1 VRSRQDDLAA
11 WLTLQTLGPREG
23 CGDVDGQ
30 EEREVVSK
38 SDDAAGEPNDV
49 QQRRNGVQS
58 IDRAVAI
65 LRCFDGRH
73 PELGISEL
81 ARSTGL
87 STTTVH
93 RLLSAMQKNH
103 LVRQTGSKRYGL
115 GPFLLQL
122 ANSGAI
128 PRTFR
133 EAAQPFMTDLRDE
146 FDETVGLH
154 EYLGSGNRIVAAQ
167 IESHQ
172 ELRRT
177 YTDIGVPIRLAHG
190 GPGKAIW
197 SVLPDEERARYLAEP
212 IDRKTDATTVD
223 PVEVERELDDARANG
238 YASSKGQ
245 RTVGIYAIAS
255 PVFNHTQTVIGAIG
269 VSVPEVRMSP
279 ARADLMGER
288 VREVAWQL
296 STALGATA
304 EGVHAL
310 VPDIRLG

>member
-1 VRSRQDDLAA
+1 
-11 WLTLQTLGPREG
+11 
-23 CGDVDGQ
+23 
-30 EEREVVSK
+30 VSK
-38 SDDAAGEPNDV
+38 SESPAAELNAV

-65 LRCFDGRH
+65 LRCFDGRT

-93 RLLSAMQKNH
+93 RLLAAMQKNH
-103 LVRQTGSKRYGL
+103 LVRQTGTKRYGL
-115 GPFLLQL
+115 GPFLLQM

-133 EAAQPFMTDLRDE
+133 EAAMPFMTDLRDE

-154 EYLGSGNRIVAAQ
+154 EFLGTGHRIVAAQ
-167 IESHQ
+167 VESHQ

-177 YTDIGVPIRLAHG
+177 YTDIGVPIKLAHG

-197 SVLPDEERARYLAEP
+197 TALPEDERRRYLAEP
-212 IDRKTDATTVD
+212 IEKKTVATIVE
-223 PVEVERELDDARANG
+223 PAEVERELDEARARG
-238 YASSKGQ
+238 YAASKGQ
-245 RTVGIYAIAS
+245 RTVGIYAVAA
-255 PVFNHTQTVIGAIG
+255 PVFDHTQKVIGAIG
-269 VSVPEVRMSP
+269 VSVPEVRMTED
-279 ARADLMGER
+279 RADQMGTR
-288 VREVAWQL
+288 VREVAWEL
-296 STALGATA
+296 STTLGATA
-304 EGVHAL
+304 EGVHAV

>member
-1 VRSRQDDLAA
+1 
-11 WLTLQTLGPREG
+11 
-23 CGDVDGQ
+23 
-30 EEREVVSK
+30 VSK
-38 SDDAAGEPNDV
+38 SENQADDLGAV

-65 LRCFDGRH
+65 LRCFDGRR

-93 RLLSAMQKNH
+93 RLLAAMQKNH
-103 LVRQTGSKRYGL
+103 LVRQTGTKRYGL

-133 EAAQPFMTDLRDE
+133 EAALPFMTDLRDE

-154 EYLGSGNRIVAAQ
+154 EFIGKGHRIVAAQ
-167 IESHQ
+167 VESHQ

-177 YTDIGVPIRLAHG
+177 YTDIGVPIKLAHG
-190 GPGKAIW
+190 APGKAIW
-197 SVLPDEERARYLAEP
+197 SALPVDEFRRLLAEP
-212 IDRKTDATTVD
+212 IERKTDATTVD
-223 PVEVERELDDARANG
+223 PVEVERELGVARARG

-245 RTVGIYAIAS
+245 RTVGIYAIAA
-255 PVFNHTQTVIGAIG
+255 PVFDHTQKVIGAIG
-269 VSVPEVRMSP
+269 VSVPEVRMT
-279 ARADLMGER
+279 ADRADLMGTR

-304 EGVHAL
+304 GGVHAL
-310 VPDIRLG
+310 VPDLRLG

>member
-1 VRSRQDDLAA
+1 
-11 WLTLQTLGPREG
+11 
-23 CGDVDGQ
+23 
-30 EEREVVSK
+30 VSK
-38 SDDAAGEPNDV
+38 SFQDDGPGAR

-65 LRCFDGRH
+65 LRCFDGRR

-93 RLLSAMQKNH
+93 RLLAAMQKNH
-103 LVRQTGSKRYGL
+103 LVRQTGTKRYGL

-133 EAAQPFMTDLRDE
+133 ETALPFMTDLRDE

-154 EYLGSGNRIVAAQ
+154 ELIGPGDRIVIAQ
-167 IESHQ
+167 VESHQ

-177 YTDIGVPIRLAHG
+177 YTDFGVPIRLAYG
-190 GPGKAIW
+190 GPSKAIL
-197 SVLPDEERARYLAEP
+197 SAFPAEQRRRYLAEP
-212 IDRKTDATTVD
+212 IEAVTEATPVD
-223 PVEVERELDDARANG
+223 PAEIERELEEARARG
-238 YASSKGQ
+238 YAESRGQ
-245 RTVGIYAIAS
+245 RTVGIYALAA
-255 PVFNHTQTVIGAIG
+255 PVFDHTQKVIGAIG
-269 VSVPEVRMSP
+269 LSVPHVRMTEVL
-279 ARADLMGER
+279 ADRMGAR
-288 VREVAWQL
+288 VREVAWEL

-304 EGVHAL
+304 DGIHAL
-310 VPDIRLG
+310 VPELRLG

>member
-1 VRSRQDDLAA
+1 MSKTDDSADDSSV
-11 WLTLQTLGPREG
+11 GP
-23 CGDVDGQ
+23 
-30 EEREVVSK
+30 
-38 SDDAAGEPNDV
+38 
-49 QQRRNGVQS
+49 QRRAGVQS

-65 LRCFDGRH
+65 LRCFDGRS

-81 ARSTGL
+81 ARQTGL

-93 RLLSAMQKNH
+93 RLLAAMQKNH
-103 LVRQTGSKRYGL
+103 LVRQTGTKRYGL

-133 EAAQPFMTDLRDE
+133 EAALPFMTDLRDE

-154 EYLGSGNRIVAAQ
+154 EYLGAGHRIVAAQ
-167 IESHQ
+167 VESHQ

-177 YTDIGVPIRLAHG
+177 YTDIGVPIKLPHG

-197 SVLPDEERARYLAEP
+197 SALPQEERRRYLAEP
-212 IDRKTDATTVD
+212 IEKKTEATTVD
-223 PVEVERELDDARANG
+223 PVEVERELDQARARG
-238 YASSKGQ
+238 YATSKGQ

-255 PVFNHTQTVIGAIG
+255 PVFNHTQKVIGAIG
-269 VSVPEVRMSP
+269 VSVPEVRMTEE
-279 ARADLMGER
+279 RAEHMGQR

-296 STALGATA
+296 STTLGATE

>member
-1 VRSRQDDLAA
+1 M
-11 WLTLQTLGPREG
+11 
-23 CGDVDGQ
+23 
-30 EEREVVSK
+30 SK
-38 SDDAAGEPNDV
+38 SDDPVDDVAAV

-65 LRCFDGRH
+65 LRCFDGRT

-93 RLLSAMQKNH
+93 RLLAAMQKNH
-103 LVRQTGSKRYGL
+103 LVRQTGTKRYGL

-133 EAAQPFMTDLRDE
+133 EAALPFMTDLRDE

-154 EYLGSGNRIVAAQ
+154 EFLGAGHRIVAAQ
-167 IESHQ
+167 VESHQ

-177 YTDIGVPIRLAHG
+177 YTDIGVPIKLAHG

-197 SVLPDEERARYLAEP
+197 SALPDDERERYLTEP
-212 IDRKTDATTVD
+212 IDKKTDATTVD
-223 PVEVERELDDARANG
+223 PAEVQRELDEARARG
-238 YASSKGQ
+238 YAASRGQ
-245 RTVGIYAIAS
+245 RTVGIYAIAA
-255 PVFNHTQTVIGAIG
+255 PVFNHTQKVIGAIG
-269 VSVPEVRMSP
+269 VSVPEVRMTDE
-279 ARADLMGER
+279 RADRMGER

-296 STALGATA
+296 STTLGATA
-304 EGVHAL
+304 EGVHVL
-310 VPDIRLG
+310 VPGIRLG